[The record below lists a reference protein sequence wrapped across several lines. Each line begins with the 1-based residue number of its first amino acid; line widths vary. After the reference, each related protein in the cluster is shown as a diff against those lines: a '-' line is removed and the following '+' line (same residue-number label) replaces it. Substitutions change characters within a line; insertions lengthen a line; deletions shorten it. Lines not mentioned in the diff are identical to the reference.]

1 MKMGGVE
8 RMPFALDGYCM
19 LICVCICADGSIA
32 IGAAKCNR
40 FRFTSGKGSSAH
52 QTCNVIYCAL
62 YLHAMIIADTNSNFV
77 QHIDH

>member
-1 MKMGGVE
+1 MDIPCSSVFV
-8 RMPFALDGYCM
+8 FARTVPLELM
-19 LICVCICADGSIA
+19 RQ
-32 IGAAKCNR
+32 CNG
-40 FRFTSGKGSSAH
+40 FCFASGKGSSAH